1 VLRSVQDGALRPRR
15 PGSRPRYGRRTTG
28 AASGLCGAVR
38 SGLTGFPPGYDLST
52 VLPMASEDGPLD
64 EGINVNET
72 ESTPAP
78 ATPAYV
84 PLDPGVTKPLGAAAN
99 TPSGRKRLV
108 IISRTT
114 LIMLFIAAL
123 AILGMGVLV
132 VVRGEPP
139 EVDGWLRYLFGRV
152 FGVVALGLAVVLGVP
167 SGIGLWAM
175 AGSTAPDAVPA
186 LPEAP
191 RRILAGVAAVTVVVT
206 AVVLLVTGS
215 AAFILNLGL
224 LGIVGLAAFGL
235 AGAISFSPHRWRAI
249 ASGVALVL
257 LTVGTAWVL
266 GGAFIGTPG
275 A

>member
-1 VLRSVQDGALRPRR
+1 
-15 PGSRPRYGRRTTG
+15 
-28 AASGLCGAVR
+28 
-38 SGLTGFPPGYDLST
+38 
-52 VLPMASEDGPLD
+52 M
-64 EGINVNET
+64 NET
-72 ESTPAP
+72 ESTPAA

-84 PLDPGVTKPLGAAAN
+84 PLDPGVIRPTAAKA
-99 TPSGRKRLV
+99 SGRNRLV

-123 AILGMGVLV
+123 AVLGMGVLV
-132 VVRGEPP
+132 VIRGDPP

-186 LPEAP
+186 LPETP
-191 RRILAGVAAVTVVVT
+191 RRILAGVAAVTVAVT

-215 AAFILNLGL
+215 AALILNLGL

-235 AGAISFSPHRWRAI
+235 AGAVSFSPHRWRAI
-249 ASGVALVL
+249 A
-257 LTVGTAWVL
+257 VGCRAGPPGGRRPPGCWAGRSWERRAPSRSAPSCL
-266 GGAFIGTPG
+266 GCRTRRTR
-275 A
+275 